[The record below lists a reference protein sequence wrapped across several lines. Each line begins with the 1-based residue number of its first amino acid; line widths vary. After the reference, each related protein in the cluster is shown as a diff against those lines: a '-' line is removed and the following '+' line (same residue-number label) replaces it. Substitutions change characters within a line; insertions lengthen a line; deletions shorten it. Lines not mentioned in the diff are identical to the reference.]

1 MMALV
6 GYFHLNCFFYEMMV
20 LVGYF
25 FSLSKIRSWELKG
38 GKVTYVPHFGGMGG
52 VQTFHGV

>member
-1 MMALV
+1 MMA
-6 GYFHLNCFFYEMMV
+6 

-52 VQTFHGV
+52 WVQTFYGV